1 MFDNYYPIENIINF
15 LKSIGITKINYLIL
29 THGDYDHMG
38 YSSYLINNYKV
49 KNVIFN
55 KGTFNDLELELI
67 DILYKK
73 NITYYQ
79 SLEYL
84 NIASS
89 KLFFLNKEI
98 YNNENDNSSVLYLK
112 LSNYK
117 FIFMGDASIDVEN
130 KLIKTYSLNDIDV
143 LKVGHHGS
151 KTSSSK
157 NFINYINPKYSIISV
172 GKNNLFGHPNKEVLK
187 ILEQSEIFR
196 TDINGSIEFKIT
208 KENLLV
214 KYYLP

>member
-1 MFDNYYPIENIINF
+1 
-15 LKSIGITKINYLIL
+15 
-29 THGDYDHMG
+29 
-38 YSSYLINNYKV
+38 
-49 KNVIFN
+49 
-55 KGTFNDLELELI
+55 
-67 DILYKK
+67 
-73 NITYYQ
+73 
-79 SLEYL
+79 
-84 NIASS
+84 
-89 KLFFLNKEI
+89 
-98 YNNENDNSSVLYLK
+98 
-112 LSNYK
+112 
-117 FIFMGDASIDVEN
+117 MGDASIDVEN

-157 NFINYINPKYSIISV
+157 DFINYINPKYSIISV

-196 TDINGSIEFKIT
+196 TDKNGSIEFKIT